1 MNEYRLMDRT
11 YLMSSHY
18 PQIYA
23 KRSDSKGV
31 GTRFIASHGAGKGAQ
46 ADTCRY
52 LPPFPAPRD
61 AINRVPTPSALRG
74 ITLHIRHDP
83 GTRLSR
89 EGLAYGFG
97 HGNQRSISTSFE
109 IADDSFNLWPHTTL
123 GKMTLF
129 VVPPG
134 IS

>member
-1 MNEYRLMDRT
+1 MQHSLQFFSGPFLCADKV
-11 YLMSSHY
+11 SST
-18 PQIYA
+18 QISFHI
-23 KRSDSKGV
+23 RSFLLFCLSSPKGV
-31 GTRFIASHGAGKGAQ
+31 
-46 ADTCRY
+46 
-52 LPPFPAPRD
+52 L
-61 AINRVPTPSALRG
+61 
-74 ITLHIRHDP
+74 LHIRHDP

-134 IS
+134 ISSVIRSRSNWLGFLKFRAT